1 MTKLILIRAAQTD
14 WQTQGRLAGDTDL
27 KLNEQGSL
35 QAIADARAV
44 GRFNPQAVFCG
55 VEEATH
61 QTATIVADELGLK
74 AKAVDAFREIDLGH
88 WEGLTEEDFCER
100 FAKVHRQ
107 WRNDPLSVKP
117 PEGESISTV
126 AGRLEAGLEKV
137 RKRRDCERIV
147 LVLGRF
153 AFAVGRCKFDDGDY
167 EHFWEYIDGEEHL
180 HAFDL
185 EEAAKPQ
192 ARAANK
198 SAS

>member
-1 MTKLILIRAAQTD
+1 MTKLILIRTAQTD

-27 KLNEQGSL
+27 KLNKQGSL
-35 QAIADARAV
+35 QAITDARAV
-44 GRFNPQAVFCG
+44 AQLDPHAVYCG

-74 AKAVDAFREIDLGH
+74 AKAAGGFREIDLGH
-88 WEGLTEEDFCER
+88 WEGLTEEDFSEQ

-107 WRNDPLSVKP
+107 WRIDPLSVEP
-117 PEGESISTV
+117 PEGESIATV
-126 AGRLEAGLEKV
+126 AGRLETGLEKV

-167 EHFWEYIDGEEHL
+167 ERFWEYIDGEDHL
-180 HAFDL
+180 HTFDL
-185 EEAAKPQ
+185 GEAAEQ
-192 ARAANK
+192 QVRAANK

>member
-1 MTKLILIRAAQTD
+1 MTQLILIRTAQTD

-27 KLNEQGSL
+27 KLNEAGRL

-44 GRFNPQAVFCG
+44 AQLDPQAVYCG

-74 AKAVDAFREIDLGH
+74 AKASDDFREINLGH
-88 WEGLTEEDFCER
+88 WEGLTQEDFCER

-107 WRNDPLSVKP
+107 WRIDPLSVEP
-117 PEGESISTV
+117 PEGESVATV
-126 AGRLEAGLEKV
+126 AGRLETGLEKV

-153 AFAVGRCKFDDGDY
+153 AFATGRCKFDDGDY
-167 EHFWEYIDGEEHL
+167 ERFWEYVDGEDHL
-180 HAFDL
+180 HKFDV
-185 EEAAKPQ
+185 EQAAEQ
-192 ARAANK
+192 RVRTANK
-198 SAS
+198 S

>member
-1 MTKLILIRAAQTD
+1 MTKLILIRTAQTD

-27 KLNEQGSL
+27 KLNEQGRL

-44 GRFNPQAVFCG
+44 AQLDPQVVHCG

-61 QTATIVADELGLK
+61 QTATIVADELVLK
-74 AKAVDAFREIDLGH
+74 AKASDDFREIDLGH
-88 WEGLTEEDFCER
+88 WEGLTQEDFCER

-107 WRNDPLSVKP
+107 WRIDPLSVEP
-117 PEGESISTV
+117 PEGESIDTV
-126 AGRLEAGLEKV
+126 AGRLETGLEKV

-167 EHFWEYIDGEEHL
+167 EHFWEYVDGENHL
-180 HAFDL
+180 HTFDP
-185 EEAAKPQ
+185 EEAAEPR

-198 SAS
+198 P

>member
-1 MTKLILIRAAQTD
+1 MTKLILIRTAQTD

-35 QAIADARAV
+35 QAAADARAV
-44 GRFNPQAVFCG
+44 AQFDPQMVYCG

-74 AKAVDAFREIDLGH
+74 AKTADDFREINLGH
-88 WEGLTEEDFCER
+88 WEGLTQEDFCQR

-107 WRNDPLSVKP
+107 WRTDPLSVEP

-126 AGRLEAGLEKV
+126 AGRLETGLEKV

-147 LVLGRF
+147 LILGRF

-167 EHFWEYIDGEEHL
+167 EHFWEYIDGEDHL
-180 HAFDL
+180 HTFDL
-185 EEAAKPQ
+185 AEAAKPQ
-192 ARAANK
+192 VRTANK
-198 SAS
+198 P